1 VSNAWIIYPLVWNN
15 LSKGELIPDNIPISP
30 ESPEEKIA
38 AACLSLIK
46 TSISPAIARQN
57 LSAAKLELEG
67 NYRIK
72 ISTAVPVNARSLKFQ
87 LKANCVPNGLVIR
100 EFNIELEP
108 ATNAISRLT
117 KNSPPPVEKVDVI
130 TENYTGKNITLKKPD
145 LNGSVRAGY
154 FSSSRKLDER
164 NDLATKKVSA
174 YQKAM
179 DIREQEHRK
188 KESDLQKKEQKLHDD
203 LKDKESQ
210 IKLMNQEVE
219 YYRTKDNASK
229 KTRENVTSMVSQLYD
244 IKETKNKKKVEEGV
258 DDMVEDILKK
268 YRS

>member
-1 VSNAWIIYPLVWNN
+1 MCINM
-15 LSKGELIPDNIPISP
+15 SKTTVQTKKQEQ
-30 ESPEEKIA
+30 E
-38 AACLSLIK
+38 
-46 TSISPAIARQN
+46 Q
-57 LSAAKLELEG
+57 
-67 NYRIK
+67 
-72 ISTAVPVNARSLKFQ
+72 Q
-87 LKANCVPNGLVIR
+87 QQQQHQVIR
-100 EFNIELEP
+100 LRGGKAPEQQPNAVVETDDHDDTEEFYLGVFNKMRNI
-108 ATNAISRLT
+108 I
-117 KNSPPPVEKVDVI
+117 D
-130 TENYTGKNITLKKPD
+130 D
-145 LNGSVRAGY
+145 LG
-154 FSSSRKLDER
+154 ER

-188 KESDLQKKEQKLHDD
+188 KESELQKKEQKLHDD